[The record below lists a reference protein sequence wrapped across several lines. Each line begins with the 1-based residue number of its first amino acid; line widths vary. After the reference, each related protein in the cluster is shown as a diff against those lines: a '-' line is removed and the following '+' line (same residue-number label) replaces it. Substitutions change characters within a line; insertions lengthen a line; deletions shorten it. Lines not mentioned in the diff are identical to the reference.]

1 MGILNEVCRAFKETF
16 GVDLRSKMGRREDV
30 LQKLNELPD
39 ALIEEVIDFIE
50 FLKVKSL
57 NEKFESTFL
66 SESSLM
72 KDWLRPEEDEAW
84 RDL

>member
-1 MGILNEVCRAFKETF
+1 
-16 GVDLRSKMGRREDV
+16 MGRREDV